1 MIRNLLKTQSNKM
14 SKINEIL
21 EDLDY
26 TTFKHATPLQ
36 LRFNDIDIL
45 GHVNNNSQLALFD
58 VGKTE
63 FYNALRGN
71 LDDWSKVEA
80 VIVNINCTFMRQVH
94 FPDPIEVR
102 TRVKTIGEK
111 SFVLQQIIRN
121 TANGEI
127 CSFSESVMVSVDM
140 ETRESKPIPPNIIEE
155 LKKW

>member
-1 MIRNLLKTQSNKM
+1 M
-14 SKINEIL
+14 SKTNELL

-26 TTFKHATPLQ
+26 TSFKHATPLQ

-63 FYNALRGN
+63 FYNTMRGA

-80 VIVNINCTFMRQVH
+80 VIVNINCTFMRQIH
-94 FPDPIEVR
+94 FSDPIEVR
-102 TRVKTIGEK
+102 TRVKKIGEK
-111 SFVLQQIIRN
+111 SFVLQQILRN
-121 TANGEI
+121 TANGDI

-140 ETRESKPIPPNIIEE
+140 QTRDSKPIPEYILKE
-155 LKKW
+155 LAKFT